1 MVGRMNRPYVVDK
14 CPNCGT
20 FLRGRTGEQNNGMH
34 AVFDD
39 IAKQQDWPRGSGQ
52 KLDGEAWKRL
62 LMAAY
67 ERANNRAAEF
77 YPALDGHGFDVVYRR
92 TSKLSKREASEFMEF
107 VFAWCAEQGLNVG
120 LEAA

>member
-1 MVGRMNRPYVVDK
+1 MNRPFIVDR
-14 CPNCGT
+14 CPHCGGG
-20 FLRGRTGEQNNGMH
+20 LRQRSVPQNNGMH
-34 AVFDD
+34 SIFGD

-67 ERANNRAAEF
+67 ERANKRAAEF